1 MAMNS
6 KRRTTMR
13 TILTTTVLGLTL
25 LAAVPHASAFG
36 MRGGGPGFLH
46 GHGGNGG
53 GPGGAPLRLLLS
65 QMTADQRR
73 QVRQILVGDRQER
86 RALLQQLHA
95 AHEALADKML
105 APGTVTDTDVM
116 PEIQRI
122 ATLHQ
127 QLLGHGAKVMLQVRA
142 VATPDQ
148 LAKVAQTKQ
157 KLDQLR
163 GEIDTLLGRSA
174 DDEEPAE

>member
-13 TILTTTVLGLTL
+13 TILTTTLLGLTL
-25 LAAVPHASAFG
+25 LAAVPQASAFG

-46 GHGGNGG
+46 HGGPGG
-53 GPGGAPLRLLLS
+53 GPGGPPLRLLLS
-65 QMTADQRR
+65 QMTPDQRS

-86 RALLQQLHA
+86 RAILQQLHA

-105 APGTVTDTDVM
+105 GPGTVSDTDLA
-116 PEIQRI
+116 PQIQTI

-127 QLLGHGAKVMLQVRA
+127 QLLEHGAKVMLQVRA

-163 GEIDTLLGRSA
+163 GEIDTLLGRSG
-174 DDEEPAE
+174 DDEPAE